1 MAPRTVRT
9 GIAAL
14 VLTALSALS
23 GCSSDTEPAAASDYK
38 PAPVSSGP
46 DHDKLVADTARD
58 YMLAWLA
65 ENPADAKSMCEL
77 STKAHRPNF
86 DDDGGTITGCVNSYW
101 KDIGA
106 KDDDNGRAPLTIKI
120 SHLQDVAA
128 SQAHPAGK
136 GVLATGHRA
145 GEDQWRNVLRLI
157 AEGGKWRV
165 EQVED
170 VDDYFAH
177 TADPVAPILAG
188 KS

>member
-14 VLTALSALS
+14 ALTALSTLS
-23 GCSSDTEPAAASDYK
+23 GCSSDTEPAAASDRK
-38 PAPVSSGP
+38 VAPAPPAP
-46 DHDKLVADTARD
+46 DHNKLIADTARA

-65 ENPADAKSMCEL
+65 KNPADAKSMCEL

-86 DDDGGTITGCVNSYW
+86 DEDGGTITGCVNSYW

-106 KDDDNGRAPLTIKI
+106 GDDDSGRAPLTIKI
-120 SHLQDVAA
+120 SHVQDVAA
-128 SQAHPAGK
+128 SPTHPAGK
-136 GVLATGHRA
+136 GALATGHRA

-157 AEGGKWRV
+157 KEDGKWRV

-177 TADPVAPILAG
+177 TADPVVPILAG